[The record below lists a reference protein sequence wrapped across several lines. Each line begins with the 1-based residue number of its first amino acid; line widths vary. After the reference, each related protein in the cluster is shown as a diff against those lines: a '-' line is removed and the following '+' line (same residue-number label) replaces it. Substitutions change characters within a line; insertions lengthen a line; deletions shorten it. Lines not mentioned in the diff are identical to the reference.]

1 MEHFQCGYAA
11 HELAA
16 DRVRDNFAFVRR
28 LEKTFRGHRLYD
40 HPLNLAL
47 AEGQLG
53 GGPLR
58 FVLTQMF
65 KMIEPYTAMLALLA
79 GRAPDLRSRHVI
91 FDNLYEE
98 MGRGALASAHPSLWL
113 RFLESI
119 GVAAAA
125 AEAEPPVRSIARM
138 NARMREA
145 VLREPFPAACAWISF
160 SELPIPNIFGY
171 LVRAVE
177 RSFSATAVD
186 MEFFDRHGVR
196 DEGHAEDTTLLI
208 ALHADP
214 GDRPT
219 LEREARDALELRA
232 QVWDELYGLC
242 LAGRTSW
249 GGGRDG
255 RC

>member
-11 HELAA
+11 HELGS

-28 LEKTFRGHRLYD
+28 LEKSFRGHRLYD
-40 HPLNLAL
+40 HPLNLSL
-47 AEGQLG
+47 AEGKLG

-98 MGRGALASAHPSLWL
+98 MGQGALASAHPSLWL

-119 GVAAAA
+119 GVPTAHAR
-125 AEAEPPVRSIARM
+125 AEAPIGSIARM

-145 VLREPFPAACAWISF
+145 VLIESFPAACAWISF

-177 RSFSATAVD
+177 RCFCRVAVD

-208 ALHADP
+208 ALHADQ
-214 GDRPT
+214 GDWPA
-219 LEREARDALELRA
+219 LERESRSALELRA
-232 QVWDELYGLC
+232 EVWDELHRLC
-242 LAGRTSW
+242 LTGRA
-249 GGGRDG
+249 
-255 RC
+255 